1 MNTSLSIQQSV
12 GSNQHIMWYT
22 EYVVGVSNA
31 SLRVFRSLDG
41 EILRIASGISNAEA
55 NLIADTM
62 SADIILQEDI
72 VYAELARL
80 CESVANMVLADDVNC
95 D

>member
-12 GSNQHIMWYT
+12 GSNQHIRWYT
-22 EYVVGVSNA
+22 EYVMGVNNA

-62 SADIILQEDI
+62 SADI
-72 VYAELARL
+72 VYAEIARL

>member
-1 MNTSLSIQQSV
+1 
-12 GSNQHIMWYT
+12 MWYT